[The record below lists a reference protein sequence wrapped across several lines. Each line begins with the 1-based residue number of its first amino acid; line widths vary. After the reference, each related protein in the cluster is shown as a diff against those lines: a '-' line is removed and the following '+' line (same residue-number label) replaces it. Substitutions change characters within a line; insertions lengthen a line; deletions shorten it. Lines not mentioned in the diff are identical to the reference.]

1 MEVTKESIEKYTQK
15 LNSLENNMEGNLIL
29 NNISKIFCS
38 KEQMRFI
45 REFKSLKNSCDINKK
60 NLEEKGMKDKV
71 IKAMKILDNL
81 NVSEEQMEEK
91 KLIKLSEEIK
101 KMEENPQN
109 KKVLK
114 ETLKMAYPHGR
125 VPLKYDALKNDVSH
139 LITHYLNLTKIE
151 NKSSW
156 EKDRIV
162 ANKTS
167 IKYFI
172 SSYKQLKED
181 GLKKEVKKVKKEVSS
196 SLEM

>member
-1 MEVTKESIEKYTQK
+1 MEVTKEAIEKYTQK

-101 KMEENPQN
+101 RMEENPQN

>member
-1 MEVTKESIEKYTQK
+1 MEVTKEEIEKYTQK

-29 NNISKIFCS
+29 NNIAKIFCS
-38 KEQMRFI
+38 KEQMKFI

-101 KMEENPQN
+101 RMEENPQN

>member
-38 KEQMRFI
+38 KEQMKFI

-81 NVSEEQMEEK
+81 NISEEQMEEK

-114 ETLKMAYPHGR
+114 ETLKMAYPYGR

-139 LITHYLNLTKIE
+139 LITHYLNLTKKE
-151 NKSSW
+151 NKDSW

-162 ANKTS
+162 GNKTS

-196 SLEM
+196 ALEM

>member
-181 GLKKEVKKVKKEVSS
+181 ELKKEVKKVKKEVSS

>member
-196 SLEM
+196 ALEM

>member
-1 MEVTKESIEKYTQK
+1 MEVTKEAIEKYTQK